1 MKNEIKKPASIFLAG
16 DDDVLIASVA
26 ICLLTNNTR
35 VTICCTN
42 HKEVLN
48 AIRLGLSNIKDF
60 IETDK
65 EAIEIIDNLDKAAQ
79 NDMAI
84 VLTKENIRTKLIWIN
99 QLERSLNHNTIIACN
114 TESFDL
120 NALHQHAKNPS
131 RIIGVNW
138 SHPVQHTYFLEI
150 ITNAKTSEFCAS
162 QLQQI
167 ACRYWKK
174 DPYIATCGFSIR
186 ARLLCSILRE
196 GFYLIENGYAN
207 AEDIDRA
214 LRNDAGLY
222 LSFAGNFRYMDLMG
236 LYAYGKVMGELNPT
250 LSTSASLPS
259 FFDKLVQSGHLGMAS
274 GDGFF
279 HYTEEEIEAWEK
291 VFLRFSG
298 EMEKIISK
306 YPLAQAKETAAVTA

>member
-1 MKNEIKKPASIFLAG
+1 MIRQGFS
-16 DDDVLIASVA
+16 
-26 ICLLTNNTR
+26 NN
-35 VTICCTN
+35 
-42 HKEVLN
+42 L
-48 AIRLGLSNIKDF
+48 DF
-60 IETDK
+60 IETNNG
-65 EAIEIIDNLDKAAQ
+65 AIEFIDNLDKAAL
-79 NDMAI
+79 NDIAI
-84 VLTKENIRTKLIWIN
+84 VLTKEDVRTKLIWIN
-99 QLERSLNHNTIIACN
+99 QLERRINNNTIITCN

-120 NALHQHAKNPS
+120 NSLHQHAKYPS

-138 SHPVQHTYFLEI
+138 SHPVQHTFFLEI

-167 ACRYWKK
+167 AFRYWKK

-207 AEDIDRA
+207 AEDVDRA

-250 LSTSASLPS
+250 LSTSTTLPS
-259 FFDKLVQSGHLGMAS
+259 FFNKLVQSGNLGMAS

-279 HYTEEEIEAWEK
+279 HYTQEEIDAWEK
-291 VFLRFSG
+291 TFLRFSG

-306 YPLAQAKETAAVTA
+306 YPLTQAKETTALIA